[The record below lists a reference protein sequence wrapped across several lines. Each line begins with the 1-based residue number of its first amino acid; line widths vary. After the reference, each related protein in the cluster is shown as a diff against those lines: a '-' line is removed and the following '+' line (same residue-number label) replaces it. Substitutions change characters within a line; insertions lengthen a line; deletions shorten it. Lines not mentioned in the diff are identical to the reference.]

1 MQKFKVNAKNV
12 VLLNKD
18 GKSVVLNINT
28 EHNVED
34 YDFKDL
40 MLLATNS
47 RPLILSALEKKTGR
61 SNISFTDENFLKAVK
76 DVSDDFKSS
85 IEFLDAKM
93 PEKETKTIK

>member
-18 GKSVVLNINT
+18 GVSTVLNINT

-34 YDFKDL
+34 YNYNDL
-40 MLLATNS
+40 LVLATNS
-47 RPLILSALEKKTGR
+47 KPLILSALEKKTGK
-61 SNISFTDENFLKAVK
+61 SNITFTDENFLKAVK

-93 PEKETKTIK
+93 PEKQTKNVK